1 MGQWKRRRKNKPALE
16 LHTTN
21 ASRHTF
27 AQAAVPQALN
37 KACGN
42 SLHRFIFIKK

>member
-27 AQAAVPQALN
+27 AQAAMRQMLQEM
-37 KACGN
+37 
-42 SLHRFIFIKK
+42 LLDKK